1 MQMYNLSTYLFIY
14 PFVYF
19 LYLSNVS
26 DILNHI
32 LVQGKFFENFSITV
46 ISYGDKNQFVAFA

>member
-1 MQMYNLSTYLFIY
+1 MYNLSTYLFIY